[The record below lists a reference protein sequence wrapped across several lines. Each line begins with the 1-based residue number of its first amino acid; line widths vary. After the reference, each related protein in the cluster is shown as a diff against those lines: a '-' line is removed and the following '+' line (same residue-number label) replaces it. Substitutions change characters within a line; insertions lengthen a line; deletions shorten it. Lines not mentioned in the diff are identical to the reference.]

1 MNYKNIKNGNIYK
14 ILFHAID
21 CTNIRDG
28 TKAIVYCPLQN
39 ESLICVREETEFY
52 SKFEKV

>member
-21 CTNIRDG
+21 CTKFKVNNNILIK
-28 TKAIVYCPLQN
+28 TKINNLT
-39 ESLICVREETEFY
+39 SLMQTFNI
-52 SKFEKV
+52 